1 MLNEKIKELRLLN
14 GFNQVE
20 LAKRLGLTKQTISN
34 WENNNIQPSIE
45 MLEALA
51 DLFSVSTDYLLGRE
65 NNRELNSTGL
75 TNEQLNHIQ
84 QIINDFRK

>member
-75 TNEQLNHIQ
+75 TNE
-84 QIINDFRK
+84 